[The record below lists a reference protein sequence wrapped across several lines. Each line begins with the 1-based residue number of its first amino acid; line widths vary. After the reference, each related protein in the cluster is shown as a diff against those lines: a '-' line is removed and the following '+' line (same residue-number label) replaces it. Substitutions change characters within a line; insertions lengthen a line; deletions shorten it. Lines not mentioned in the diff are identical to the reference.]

1 MSLRPVVDEVFVET
15 LRTLPIDLQ
24 EAVLDYLDRVAD
36 DPGGMTLRR
45 LYLPGEGIVTQPLVV
60 ALDDRTYSVVIAF
73 RYGEDEESLHIRR
86 LLVREL

>member
-36 DPGGMTLRR
+36 DPGGMTLRG
-45 LYLPGEGIVTQPLVV
+45 LYLPGGGIVTQPLIV

-73 RYGEDEESLHIRR
+73 TYGEDEESLHIWR